1 MNQKYSFS
9 ELIKT
14 AYSWLMTKLFY
25 PSARLIRRPFY
36 QRGGGGTGVEKVS
49 LPEDFAGLT

>member
-36 QRGGGGTGVEKVS
+36 QRGGGTGVEKVS

>member
-25 PSARLIRRPFY
+25 PS
-36 QRGGGGTGVEKVS
+36 GGGGTGVEKVS